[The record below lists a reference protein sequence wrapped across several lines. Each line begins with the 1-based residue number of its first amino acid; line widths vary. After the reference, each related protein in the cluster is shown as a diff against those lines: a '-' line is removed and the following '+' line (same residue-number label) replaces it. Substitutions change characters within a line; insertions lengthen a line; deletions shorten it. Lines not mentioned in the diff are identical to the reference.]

1 MVALLNHQ
9 QMTTSDFENSI
20 VSHLPYRPNG
30 QQAQVIA
37 ALARF
42 CAPTAAEE
50 AAFLLNGYAGT
61 GKTSL
66 CGALVKTLRS
76 AGITPV
82 LMAPTGRA
90 AKVFGAYAGCN
101 AYTIHRKIYH
111 HPGIADT
118 QSSVRSVL
126 PNTYKNAI
134 FIVDEA
140 SMITGLDNAA
150 DNVLEDLIH
159 YVYTGENCKLI
170 LLGDTAQL
178 PPVGSDFS
186 PAMSADTLRS
196 YGLKI
201 TKATLTETARQA
213 AHSGILYN
221 ATWLRR
227 AMKADPLPLPKLFTS
242 QFADVKVI
250 GAEEMPEELYA
261 AYNRD
266 GMQETIVVTRSNQR
280 AAGFNREIRASILY
294 IEEELAPG
302 ELLIVAKN
310 NYCWTQQIKGLDFIA
325 NGDALAVEK
334 VLGTET
340 RYGFRFADVLL
351 SIPDTEYTFQ
361 AKVMLDTLASES
373 AHLPADRLTALYYGI
388 MEDPDLFDRSTP
400 ADARLRALRTNPHWN
415 ALQVKYGYAVTCHKA
430 QGGQWK
436 NVFVDM
442 AYIPAEAMGLEFYR
456 WLYTAVSRARS
467 NLYLLGA
474 EQYGN

>member
-1 MVALLNHQ
+1 M
-9 QMTTSDFENSI
+9 
-20 VSHLPYRPNG
+20 
-30 QQAQVIA
+30 IA

-42 CAPTAAEE
+42 CAPTASPE
-50 AAFLLNGYAGT
+50 AVFLLNGYAGT
-61 GKTSL
+61 GKTSI

-76 AGITPV
+76 AGITPL

-90 AKVFGAYAGCN
+90 AKVLSAYAGCN

-111 HPGIADT
+111 HPGITDT

-126 PNTYKNAI
+126 PNTHKNTI

-140 SMITGLDNAA
+140 SMITGGDNSA
-150 DNVLEDLIH
+150 DNLLEDLIH

-178 PPVGSDFS
+178 PPVGCEFS
-186 PAMSADTLRS
+186 PAMSADVLRS
-196 YGLKI
+196 FGLKL

-227 AMKADPLPLPKLFTS
+227 AMRVNPLPLPKLFTS
-242 QFADVKVI
+242 QFDDVKVI
-250 GAEEMPEELYA
+250 GAEDMPEELYA

-266 GMQETIVVTRSNQR
+266 GMQETIVITRSNQR
-280 AAGFNREIRASILY
+280 AAGFNREIRGSILY
-294 IEEELAPG
+294 LEEELSPG
-302 ELLIVAKN
+302 ELLIVSKN
-310 NYCWTQQIKGLDFIA
+310 NYCWAQQIKGIDFIA
-325 NGDALAVEK
+325 NGDVLAVDK
-334 VLGTET
+334 VIGTEK
-340 RYGFRFADVLL
+340 RYGFRFADVQL
-351 SIPDTEYTFQ
+351 SIPETDISFQ

-373 AHLPADRLTALYYGI
+373 AQLSNDLLNQLYYGI
-388 MEDPDLFDRSTP
+388 MEDPELFDRYTP

-430 QGGQWK
+430 QGGQWR

-442 AYIPAEAMGLEFYR
+442 AFIPVEAMGLEFYR
-456 WLYTAVSRARS
+456 WLYTAVSRARTR
-467 NLYLLGA
+467 LYILGA
-474 EQYGN
+474 EEYDN

>member
-1 MVALLNHQ
+1 
-9 QMTTSDFENSI
+9 MTTAEFESSI
-20 VSHLPYRPNG
+20 ASNLPYRPNS
-30 QQAQVIA
+30 QQEQVIA

-50 AAFLLNGYAGT
+50 AVFLLNGYAGT

-66 CGALVKTLRS
+66 CGALVKTLR
-76 AGITPV
+76 AVGLTPV

-90 AKVFGAYAGCN
+90 AKVFGSYAGHN
-101 AYTIHRKIYH
+101 AFTIHRKIYR

-126 PNTYKNAI
+126 PNAHKNTI

-140 SMITGLDNAA
+140 SMITGGDGSA
-150 DNVLEDLIH
+150 DNLLEDLIH

-178 PPVGSDFS
+178 PPVGSEFS
-186 PAMSADTLRS
+186 PAMSADALRS
-196 YGLKI
+196 YGLKV

-227 AMKADPLPLPKLFTS
+227 AMRANPLPLPKLFHS
-242 QFADVKVI
+242 QFDDVKVI
-250 GAEEMPEELYA
+250 GAEEMPEEIYA

-280 AAGFNREIRASILY
+280 AAGFNREIRSSILY
-294 IEEELAPG
+294 LEEELAPG
-302 ELLIVAKN
+302 ELLIVSKN
-310 NYCWTQQIKGLDFIA
+310 NYRWTQQVKGLDFIA
-325 NGDALAVEK
+325 NGDSLQVDK
-334 VLGTET
+334 VFGTET
-340 RYGFRFADVLL
+340 RYGFRFADVQLT
-351 SIPDTEYTFQ
+351 IPETEITFQ

-373 AHLPADRLTALYYGI
+373 AQLSNERLTQLYYGI
-388 MEDPDLFDRSTP
+388 MEDPDLFDRTTP
-400 ADARLRALRTNPHWN
+400 ADARLKALKNNPHWN

-456 WLYTAVSRARS
+456 WLYTAVSRARTR
-467 NLYLLGA
+467 LYLLGA